1 MILFKMKEEQNVT
14 HSCREQ
20 RHKRDR
26 LNMSRS
32 MLLMKQT
39 ETSGRLNAMIEVKEK
54 RVKVTLN
61 QMTILRHLS
70 HHQQVSLGELASLLG
85 TSSAAATKNVQRLE
99 RKRMVKR
106 VVDEWDRRRV
116 LISLT
121 DDGRSMVNEPA
132 E

>member
-1 MILFKMKEEQNVT
+1 
-14 HSCREQ
+14 
-20 RHKRDR
+20 
-26 LNMSRS
+26 
-32 MLLMKQT
+32 
-39 ETSGRLNAMIEVKEK
+39 MIEVKEK

-61 QMTILRHLS
+61 QMTILSHLS
-70 HHQQVSLGELASLLG
+70 HRQQVSLGELASLLG

-99 RKRMVKR
+99 QKRMVKR